1 MGQPDRLSS
10 VLYARTYRKGLRYT
24 RSCRHKARAV
34 LFPFLGRAGVPFREA
49 GRSAGIRTD
58 DETHG
63 AGHEPVGLKL
73 EDRLYMVSGAS
84 IFSRCSALP
93 RTVRAA
99 AHRASRA

>member
-1 MGQPDRLSS
+1 MHGH
-10 VLYARTYRKGLRYT
+10 TEKGFAIPAHAAIKHVPCFSL
-24 RSCRHKARAV
+24 
-34 LFPFLGRAGVPFREA
+34 LGRAGVPFREA